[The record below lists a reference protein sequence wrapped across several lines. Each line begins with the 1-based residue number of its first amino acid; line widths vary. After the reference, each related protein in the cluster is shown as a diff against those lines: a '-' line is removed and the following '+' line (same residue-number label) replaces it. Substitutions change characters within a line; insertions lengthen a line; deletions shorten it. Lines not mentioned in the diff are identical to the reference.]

1 MGKELSFILTFDLP
15 LLQATCKMD
24 LQLRAT
30 YYPTKLN
37 SHAEP
42 LQMTRQLSPA
52 RRPQASS
59 NPVSPH

>member
-1 MGKELSFILTFDLP
+1 MGEELSFILAFDLP
-15 LLQATCKMD
+15 PLQATYKMG

-30 YYPTKLN
+30 HYPTKLN

-42 LQMTRQLSPA
+42 LQKTLQLSPA
-52 RRPQASS
+52 RRSQVSS